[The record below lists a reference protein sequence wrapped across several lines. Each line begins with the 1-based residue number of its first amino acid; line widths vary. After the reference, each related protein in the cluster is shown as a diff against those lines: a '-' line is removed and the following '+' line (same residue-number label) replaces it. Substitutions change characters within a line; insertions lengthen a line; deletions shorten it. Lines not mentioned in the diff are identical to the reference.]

1 MKVTGRMRLK
11 RKVRERIQEVVT
23 GELVEVCCSWM
34 ASFIKTC
41 GGIRIDKVDS
51 DSFSMNQTYYRFC
64 PNCGAKVEVETE
76 RTLPEGYFK
85 KLKT

>member
-11 RKVRERIQEVVT
+11 RQVQEKIQEVVT
-23 GELVEVCCSWM
+23 GDVVEVCCDKM
-34 ASFIKTC
+34 AGLIKNC
-41 GGIRIDKVDS
+41 GMRSSQIKEDS
-51 DSFSMNQTYYRFC
+51 LMLNQFYRFC

-76 RTLPEGYFK
+76 RILPEGYFK